1 MNVVIIDGIDCRLGT
16 AIVIFTVLLI
26 RGLLSVH

>member
-1 MNVVIIDGIDCRLGT
+1 MDVVVIYGIDCRLGA